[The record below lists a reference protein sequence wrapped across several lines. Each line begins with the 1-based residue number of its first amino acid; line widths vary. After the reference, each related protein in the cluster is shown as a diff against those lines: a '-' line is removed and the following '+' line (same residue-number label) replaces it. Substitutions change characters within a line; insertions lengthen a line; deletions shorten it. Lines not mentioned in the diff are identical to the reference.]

1 MWWRRGVDISLNMTM
16 NYTADQLVF
25 LNEPSKDD
33 RVVLHRY
40 GRTASGQDLS
50 TMSLSIME
58 FGTASSLLLRSVVI

>member
-1 MWWRRGVDISLNMTM
+1 MWWRSGVDISLNMTM

-40 GRTASGQDLS
+40 GRAASGQDLS

-58 FGTASSLLLRSVVI
+58 FGTASSLLSRSVVT